1 MTHTCMVPIYLTQEE
16 CWLSMS
22 LFQFQYW
29 WTCFGVC
36 AFSSFFSLKDL
47 KGPYA
52 QYNSSLGWCHKEL
65 AFPFYG
71 CDYWSLSHMCIE
83 SALVA
88 FCPFSKVFLL
98 AINHFSPPT
107 TVLLQISI
115 NWECTEW
122 RTTVGVHLLIFFLFS
137 GFCLVTPGLKYV

>member
-88 FCPFSKVFLL
+88 FRPFSKVFLL

-115 NWECTEW
+115 QLRMYRMKNHC
-122 RTTVGVHLLIFFLFS
+122 RCAAPDFFFY
-137 GFCLVTPGLKYV
+137 LVAFV